1 LGFDAEGFDRKVPLP
16 PDLKISHIRKAI
28 EYIERAATDL
38 IEVYFEQANVFSG
51 LVGIFGVRALHSL
64 SPYKKHK
71 HPDVAQQRFPD
82 MSLGGRLNP
91 PPEQALESKGTT
103 RAWALQSHYN
113 HAGWYIVW
121 RYLVDPTKII
131 KSGKSAVIWRV
142 DVAFLREQ
150 DWKYEGSKAREG
162 RGGRTH
168 TFGVKLPAG
177 RFASAIAYRH
187 PKIVLR
193 QSRPTLANREA

>member
-1 LGFDAEGFDRKVPLP
+1 LGFDAEGFDRTVPLP
-16 PDLKISHIRKAI
+16 HGLKISHIRKAI
-28 EYIERAATDL
+28 EYIEREASEL

-82 MSLGGRLNP
+82 MSLAGRLNP
-91 PPEQALESKGTT
+91 PPEQAFESKGTT
-103 RAWALQSHYN
+103 RPWALQSHYN

-121 RYLVDPTKII
+121 RYLVDPAKII
-131 KSGKSAVIWRV
+131 KIGKSVVIWRV

-150 DWKYEGSKAREG
+150 DRKYEGSKAGEG

-168 TFGVKLPAG
+168 TFGVKLPAD
-177 RFASAIAYRH
+177 RFASATVYRH

-193 QSRPTLANREA
+193 QSRPTLANGEA

>member
-1 LGFDAEGFDRKVPLP
+1 MAFDAEGFERNVALP
-16 PDLKISHIRKAI
+16 PDLKIAHVRKAI
-28 EYIERAATDL
+28 EYIEREASEL

-82 MSLGGRLNP
+82 LSLGGILNP
-91 PPEQALESKGTT
+91 PPAQALESKGTT
-103 RAWALQSHYN
+103 RPWALQSHYN
-113 HAGWYIVW
+113 HEGWYIVW
-121 RYLVDPTKII
+121 RYLVDPAKII
-131 KSGKSAVIWRV
+131 KAGKSVVIWRV
-142 DVAFLREQ
+142 DVVFLREQ
-150 DWKYEGSKAREG
+150 DWKYEGSKAGEG

-168 TFGVKLPAG
+168 TFGVKQPAD
-177 RFASAIAYRH
+177 RFSGAIAYHH

-193 QSRPTLANREA
+193 QSRPTLANGGD